1 MLTTKTNLGLM
12 LTMLVREVAMIGK
25 PVQPFGAM
33 FYAGQLRGM
42 YIPRFAPA
50 TPWVNTP
57 RNSAGMSLLRN
68 ASQQL
73 IVFASHFKPGEG
85 YDQVHCTEYQGRS
98 R

>member
-42 YIPRFAPA
+42 YIMLNLKNTRQRIV
-50 TPWVNTP
+50 VNLSLQQ
-57 RNSAGMSLLRN
+57 NSSN
-68 ASQQL
+68 PS
-73 IVFASHFKPGEG
+73 
-85 YDQVHCTEYQGRS
+85 
-98 R
+98 